1 MSRVTAPS
9 QSTVENVL
17 SRDGQACAR
26 CGKTLVGQ
34 RGLDWS
40 IHHRV
45 PRGMGGTKR
54 KDVNSAANLIA
65 LCGSGVTGCHGWIEQ
80 NRAEG
85 IKTGFLVSK
94 FGPVAAKVPVWH
106 HRYGQVFL
114 LPDGGVS
121 SDPVA

>member
-9 QSTVENVL
+9 QSTVETVL
-17 SRDGQACAR
+17 ARDRQACAR
-26 CGKTLVGQ
+26 CGVTLTGP
-34 RGLDWS
+34 RGLGWS

-54 KDVNSAANLIA
+54 RDINSASNLAA
-65 LCGSGVTGCHGWIEQ
+65 LCGSGTTGCHGWIEQ

-94 FGPVAAKVPVWH
+94 FGPVAEKVPVWH
-106 HRYGQVFL
+106 FQYGQVFL
-114 LPDGGVS
+114 LPDGS
-121 SDPVA
+121 VADGAA